1 MSRLD
6 EIKEI
11 KVEGW
16 IVLTQLCI
24 LIGLHFCDISPV
36 LHL

>member
-1 MSRLD
+1 MSRIN

-16 IVLTQLCI
+16 IVIVQLCT
-24 LIGLHFCDISPV
+24 LIGLHFCEISPV

>member
-6 EIKEI
+6 EIKGI
-11 KVEGW
+11 KAEGW
-16 IVLTQLCI
+16 IVITQLCI

>member
-1 MSRLD
+1 MSRLN

-16 IVLTQLCI
+16 IVITQLCI
-24 LIGLHFCDISPV
+24 LIGLHFCDINPI
-36 LHL
+36 LYI